1 IVALAVAALAPAA
14 HALTGKWEGSTRSG
28 ASVLLDLTATDKTPP
43 GTLTHDG
50 QVLPITDGKVSKN
63 TISFKIDL
71 GDKMEAMSGALAGE
85 ELRVWIDSR
94 REESTAVLKRVK
106 K

>member
-1 IVALAVAALAPAA
+1 MAIAVAALAPAA
-14 HALTGKWEGSTRSG
+14 HALTGKWEGSTKNG
-28 ASVLLDLTATDKTPP
+28 ASVLLDLTATDKTLT

-50 QVLPITDGKVSKN
+50 QALPITDGKVAKN

-71 GDKMEAMSGALAGE
+71 GDKMEAMSGELAGE
-85 ELRVWIDSR
+85 ELRVWIDR
-94 REESTAVLKRVK
+94 RGEETTAVLKRVK